1 MKTEEK
7 KRKTVVDENDDE
19 NGRSTSTF
27 HFQNSVEKNKKC
39 RKKAEKEKKVEKAKK
54 ERRGEEKQRRFL
66 RISNH
71 LFRFSK
77 KVQEKEENAVKTGIH
92 NSNLWEARLN
102 LMDLSRK
109 HYR

>member
-1 MKTEEK
+1 M
-7 KRKTVVDENDDE
+7 
-19 NGRSTSTF
+19 
-27 HFQNSVEKNKKC
+27 
-39 RKKAEKEKKVEKAKK
+39 EKAKK
-54 ERRGEEKQRRFL
+54 ERRGEENQRKCL
-66 RISNH
+66 LISND

-77 KVQEKEENAVKTGIH
+77 KTQEKEENAVKTGIH